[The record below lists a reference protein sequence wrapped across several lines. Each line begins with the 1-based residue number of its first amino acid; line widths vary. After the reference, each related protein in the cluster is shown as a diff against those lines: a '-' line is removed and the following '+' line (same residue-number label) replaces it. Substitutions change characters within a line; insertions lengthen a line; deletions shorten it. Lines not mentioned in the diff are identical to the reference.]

1 MKRLPWWASLIAAA
15 AGGAL
20 LDVASPGVAWWPAA
34 FAGVA
39 LVLAAV
45 WQQRWPIGLLAGT
58 AAGAAFWMPHISW
71 LTLYLGPVP
80 WLGLSAV
87 MILWFALFGIAAAL
101 VTRALGEIAEWWRS
115 IRLASLAARGSGRG
129 SRNPKRWRVSPQFRL
144 PSQSRPQSAVSPNA
158 DRFADASETARTRRW
173 RGWWVAVA
181 QTIAVAG
188 LWVLREQAQGSW
200 PYGGFAWGRLAH
212 TQADGPLAQAVSWTG
227 FAGLSGLI
235 VFACALPV
243 AAAFAARSS
252 RSGADP
258 AAREIPPAR
267 PGRIMLAG
275 GAAGLV
281 ILLVLVLLPA
291 VPLQQTGILRVAAV
305 QGNSK
310 SGIFDDR
317 ESGDVLRD
325 HIAAT
330 EDLLDRLEA
339 DDETVDV
346 IVWPENSAE
355 FGLPAS
361 PLASQRVA
369 KLAKRAGAP
378 IVVGTILENPDGSY
392 TNSSLVWGA
401 AGSEPARYDKRYPVP
416 FAEYMPNREFFHM
429 LAPDL
434 VDLVQLEYAAG
445 ALPAAFDVPTAV
457 GPVRAGLAICFDI
470 IFDAQAVAMT
480 DAGAEVIFAQTNNAD
495 FGRTDESAQQLA
507 IARLRAIETGRA
519 LINISTVGTSAVV
532 APDGR
537 DLAALEP
544 FTAGAMVAEVPLVTG
559 RTPAL
564 VAGSAIA
571 ALWMVL
577 GGLGLAAGVASA
589 VKSRVSLRATS
600 AGDGGTERR

>member
-1 MKRLPWWASLIAAA
+1 MGAVQRLPWWASLIAAA

-45 WQQRWPIGLLAGT
+45 WQQRWPIGLLAGI

-87 MILWFALFGIAAAL
+87 MIFWFALFGIAAAGTTSAL
-101 VTRALGEIAEWWRS
+101 GSRALGEIAEWGRS
-115 IRLASLAARGSGRG
+115 IRLASLAAR
-129 SRNPKRWRVSPQFRL
+129 
-144 PSQSRPQSAVSPNA
+144 PSQSRPHSAISPST
-158 DRFADASETARTRRW
+158 DRFADVSETARTRRW
-173 RGWWVAVA
+173 RGWKVAVA
-181 QTIAVAG
+181 QALAVAG
-188 LWVLREQAQGSW
+188 LWVLREQVQGSW

-243 AAAFAARSS
+243 AAAFAGLSARGVQA
-252 RSGADP
+252 GADP
-258 AAREIPPAR
+258 AARETLSAR

-275 GAAGLV
+275 GAAGVV
-281 ILLVLVLLPA
+281 ILLVLALLPA
-291 VPLQQTGILRVAAV
+291 ASLQQTGSLRVAAV

-392 TNSSLVWGA
+392 TNSSLVWGSS
-401 AGSEPARYDKRYPVP
+401 GSEPARYDKRYPVP

-434 VDLVQLEYAAG
+434 VDLVQLEYTAG
-445 ALPAAFDVPTAV
+445 TLPAAFEVPTAV
-457 GPVRAGLAICFDI
+457 GPVKAGIAICFDI
-470 IFDAQAVAMT
+470 IFDAQAVAMV

-519 LINISTVGTSAVV
+519 LVNISTVGTSAVV

-544 FTAGAMVAEVPLVTG
+544 FTSGAMVAEVPLVTG

-564 VAGSAIA
+564 LAGSAISTI
-571 ALWMVL
+571 WMVL
-577 GGLGLAAGVASA
+577 GGLGIAAGVASA
-589 VKSRVSLRATS
+589 VRSRVQRGAVE
-600 AGDGGTERR
+600 ADGDHGGEAQRHA